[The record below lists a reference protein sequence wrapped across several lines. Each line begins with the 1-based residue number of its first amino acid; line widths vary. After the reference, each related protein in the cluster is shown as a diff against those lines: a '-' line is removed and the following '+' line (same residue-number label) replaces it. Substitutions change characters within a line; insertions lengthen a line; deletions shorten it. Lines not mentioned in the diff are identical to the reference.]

1 MTLKVAML
9 TYSTRPR
16 GGVVHALSLAE
27 ALQRKGINVRL
38 FSLIRRD
45 QQDKTQGFF
54 RPTTVPFEI
63 YEFDW
68 SDDIKER
75 LRSMTEAFMERLP
88 KDFEIYHAQ
97 DCVCD
102 TALQLLI
109 SERRIKLPTVRTVHH
124 VEDFPDQHLAK
135 CEMMALRGDTVKIT
149 VSSFWQQELH
159 KRYNINSTVI
169 HNGIDLGKF
178 TESGKTREPFILFI
192 GGMEARKGLE
202 YAIETIEMLTRRGRN
217 IRLIAVARPGF
228 RGIESRAWFD
238 HLIERCG
245 LQEKVE
251 LKELISE
258 FELHDLYSRASVFLL
273 PSRMEGWGLSIMEAM
288 ASGCPVVSTPVG
300 GVTELISIGEN
311 GLLVEVGDISGFAD
325 AIGRLLDDKN
335 IREMIVAN
343 ARHTVRK
350 YTWDSAADKTI
361 QLYHNVIEQRRRSI
375 L

>member
-1 MTLKVAML
+1 MKIAML

-27 ALQRKGINVRL
+27 ALQRKGIDVRL
-38 FSLIRRD
+38 FSLRRRD
-45 QQDKTQGFF
+45 QQDKTSGFY
-54 RPTTVPFEI
+54 RPTNVPSTIF
-63 YEFDW
+63 EFDW
-68 SDDIKER
+68 SEDIKER
-75 LRSMTEAFMERLP
+75 LRSMTEAFMESLP
-88 KDFEIYHAQ
+88 RDLDIYHAQ

-102 TALQLLI
+102 TALQLLV
-109 SERRIKLPTVRTVHH
+109 SERGIKPPTVRTVHH
-124 VEDFPDQHLAK
+124 VEDFPDQYLAK
-135 CEMMALRGDTVKIT
+135 CEMMALRGDTMKIT

-159 KRYNINSTVI
+159 KRYNMNSTVI
-169 HNGIDLGKF
+169 HNGIDLSKF
-178 TESGKTREPFILFI
+178 VESGKPREPFILFI

-202 YAIETIEMLTRRGRN
+202 YAIETIEMLKQRGRN
-217 IRLIAVARPGF
+217 MRLVAVARPGF

-238 HLIERCG
+238 HLVERCG
-245 LQEKVE
+245 VQDKVE
-251 LKELISE
+251 LKELIGDA
-258 FELHDLYSRASVFLL
+258 ELHDLYSRASVFLL

-300 GVTELISIGEN
+300 GVTELVSIGEN
-311 GLLVEVGDISGFAD
+311 GLLVEVGDVSGFAD

-335 IREMIVAN
+335 IREMIVSN